1 MRKLF
6 ILFIVAS
13 VFACGDSSSAS
24 SDDSATSSTSQSDK
38 NEAPSASGVLSG
50 GPYTLTPFG
59 DSPAFTDAEIK
70 SYSYKDGK
78 FDFTLADGE
87 YQLGA
92 QTADAPNKM
101 CANSAKGQHIHLII
115 DNKPYAAKYTS
126 SFEYDIEDG
135 EHYLLAFLSRSY
147 HESIKT
153 PKAYVAEKIM
163 VKNKSIVAREP
174 ITEPMLFYSRPKGTY
189 VGAKDTEKIMLD
201 YYVINTEIGKDH
213 YVRVTMNDQAKF
225 ILDKWQP
232 YYVEGLGA
240 GSNAIT
246 LSLLDADQ
254 RMIKDMPLL
263 PVTREFSVKNDV
275 AE

>member
-1 MRKLF
+1 MRNLF
-6 ILFIVAS
+6 FFALAS
-13 VFACGDSSSAS
+13 LLLACGDTSSTTSESKDTSSTDQAKPAAAAS
-24 SDDSATSSTSQSDK
+24 SD
-38 NEAPSASGVLSG
+38 VLTG

-59 DSPAFTDAEIK
+59 ESPAYTDAEIK

-78 FDFTLADGE
+78 FDFQLADGK

-92 QTADAPNKM
+92 QTADAESKM

-153 PKAYVAEKIM
+153 PKAHVAEKIM

-174 ITEPMLFYSRPKGTY
+174 LTEPMLFYSRPKGTY
-189 VGAKDTEKIMLD
+189 VGTKDTEKIMLD

-246 LSLLDADQ
+246 LSLLDANQ

-263 PVTREFSVKNDV
+263 PVTREFSLKNDI